1 MAKVEQFPDQSGE
14 KTTKEDLKEQKTRVM
29 PDDVRNQK
37 TREIPKEVRK
47 RAGGTDPAK
56 EQDTGASPDQIVEQT
71 TGEGK
76 ETRRMSVPDD
86 SLLMDS
92 SADKRTEPKSG
103 SGGSAKRGPHKE
115 VAWD

>member
-37 TREIPKEVRK
+37 TREIPKEVREK
-47 RAGGTDPAK
+47 TEGVN
-56 EQDTGASPDQIVEQT
+56 PDQRMDQT
-71 TGEGK
+71 AGAIPDQAQDQTAGVAAGESREIRK
-76 ETRRMSVPDD
+76 RTLPDD

-92 SADKRTEPKSG
+92 SADKRTG
-103 SGGSAKRGPHKE
+103 SKPGAQRTRL
-115 VAWD
+115 